1 MSATLVKGFGVPY
14 TTRRCPTMLPKIH
27 KGIALSIAT
36 VTALGVLAGCGGK
49 EQKPAENTQ
58 TPAAQT
64 QPVKLQFWTISLS
77 PTFDDYINSRI
88 DKFEAENEGVTIE
101 WTDLPQNA
109 IEQKLLTAI
118 GSNEAPDVVNLNTS
132 MALTMAQKGAL
143 IDLKKEAPDTLA
155 IYQDLLVEGANYKG
169 GIYAYPWYAT
179 SAVMIMNTQLLE
191 QAGLDVANPPKTWD
205 EMTVWAKQV
214 REKTGKYAFMP
225 NRRLEQVPMAG
236 VEWLNAD
243 KTKAAVNTPNMV
255 SFFKQQADWIA
266 QDLIPHDSITMDFNA
281 ALDRFQSGE
290 LAFLL
295 ASPNFLSRIKQ
306 NAPDIY
312 EHVDVAPYILDKGN
326 VLQTSLMNVVVP
338 SAVKESNR
346 AMAIKFANYISN
358 DESQLEFCKI
368 VNILPSTKVAPKD
381 PFFQTPTEDALAD
394 KARSIMLDQMAI
406 SRDFNLGI
414 GGKQSKISQAYLR
427 ILEKAMTGEITPED
441 ATTQL
446 EKEVNDI
453 LAQPE

>member
-1 MSATLVKGFGVPY
+1 
-14 TTRRCPTMLPKIH
+14 MLPKIR

-36 VTALGVLAGCGGK
+36 VTALGVLAGCGGAK
-49 EQKPAENTQ
+49 EQKPAENNTQ
-58 TPAAQT
+58 TPAAQAG
-64 QPVKLQFWTISLS
+64 PVKLQFWTIALS
-77 PTFDDYINSRI
+77 PTFDDYINGRI
-88 DKFEAENEGVTIE
+88 DKFEAENEGVTVE

-109 IEQKLLTAI
+109 IEQKMLTAI

-143 IDLKKEAPDTLA
+143 LDLKKEAPDTLA

-179 SAVMIMNTQLLE
+179 SAVLIMNTDLIE
-191 QAGLDVANPPKTWD
+191 KAGLDKANPPKTWD
-205 EMTVWAKQV
+205 EMTAWAKQI

-255 SFFKQQADWIA
+255 SFFKQQAQWIA
-266 QDLIPHDSITMDFNA
+266 EDLIPHDSITMDFNA

-295 ASPNFLSRIKQ
+295 ASPNFLNRIKQ
-306 NAPDIY
+306 NAPDVY
-312 EHVDVAPYILDKGN
+312 EKVDVAPYILDKGK

-338 SAVKESNR
+338 SAVKDGNK
-346 AMAIKFANYISN
+346 AMAIKFANYITN
-358 DESQLEFCKI
+358 DESQLEFSKI
-368 VNILPSTKVAPKD
+368 VNILPSTKEAPND
-381 PFFQTPTEDALAD
+381 PFFDTPTADPLSD
-394 KARSIMLDQMAI
+394 KARSIMLDQMKI

-414 GGKQSKISQAYLR
+414 GGKQGKISQAYLR
-427 ILEKAMTGEITPED
+427 ILEKAMTGELSPED